1 MYLLQTFELM
11 IVGVIAFCLM
21 RVRPPELHHRAWL
34 TSNTQRLSSDTTEP
48 LLKMLVFLLVSA
60 AASIA
65 VGMKN

>member
-11 IVGVIAFCLM
+11 IVGVIAFYLL
-21 RVRPPELHHRAWL
+21 RFRLTQRHHRAWL
-34 TSNTQRLSSDTTEP
+34 TSNTQRLSRDTTEP